1 MDIYNLLASL
11 LNYSHIIFSLIILIV
26 MCIKFPMELKKK
38 DPDWLQNNIGQIIGT
53 SFGIGGFLTLI
64 IGLCFL
70 AIDGRWPSEYISP
83 VSVGTSIFIVV
94 IYLLVLAHH
103 QWKTWTKEIA
113 TRYGTP
119 QPSDTIKEDKNVC
132 QINRK

>member
-26 MCIKFPMELKKK
+26 MCIRFPNEVKKK
-38 DPDWLQNNIGQIIGT
+38 DPDWLRNNIGYLIGF
-53 SFGIGGFLTLI
+53 SFAIGGFLILS

-70 AIDGRWPSEYISP
+70 GIEGRWPSEYISP
-83 VSVGTSIFIVV
+83 TSAGTSIFIVV

-103 QWKTWTKEIA
+103 LWKTWATDVT

-119 QPSDTIKEDKNVC
+119 KPSAAHKDDKKA
-132 QINRK
+132 RK